1 MACPN
6 VLLVGIPGS
15 GKSTVCAQLV
25 TQGYVVVSTDAA
37 RAVIGG
43 DPSVQHP
50 WPQVWAVCVD
60 MAVKA
65 LAAGHPIAYDATNI
79 LPKHRKAAL
88 GLDPSGAWEAWVLT
102 TSLDEA
108 LRRNAARDRV
118 VPEHVIRSMN
128 ERLVPPSLEEGFV
141 VIRHLS

>member
-1 MACPN
+1 MAKPN

-25 TQGYVVVSTDAA
+25 AQGYVVVSTDAA

-43 DPSVQHP
+43 DASVQHP

-60 MAVKA
+60 MATKA
-65 LAAGHPIAYDATNI
+65 VAAGLPIAYDATNI
-79 LPKHRKAAL
+79 LPEHRKAAM
-88 GLDPSGAWEAWVLT
+88 GLAGGVWEAWVLT

-118 VPEHVIRSMN
+118 VPEHVIRSMA
-128 ERLVPPSLEEGFV
+128 ERLVEPTTEEGFE